1 MPAFI
6 LWKLGAISQ
15 FTSLYFLSG
24 IAAVVLCLVIYYLL
38 AKWHHGGLL
47 VFLTL
52 GIPPMSYIFVAVRYP
67 VFLPLFLGI
76 AILILFTALVGALI
90 SETWSWQGIGINL
103 AFLST
108 ATFMVIAIGSSLDVI
123 WVEAGLMAT
132 GTFGITRLCEMDLLS
147 WLAHLPGK
155 IYQGLE
161 KLWR

>member
-15 FTSLYFLSG
+15 FTSQYFLSG
-24 IAAVVLCLVIYYLL
+24 IAAIVLCLLCYHLL
-38 AKWHHGGLL
+38 VKWHHGGLL

-76 AILILFTALVGALI
+76 AILILFAALVGAMI
-90 SETWSWQGIGINL
+90 SETWSWQGIGVNL

-108 ATFMVIAIGSSLDVI
+108 VTFIVISLGTSLGVI
-123 WVEAGLMAT
+123 WIEAGLMAT
-132 GTFGITRLCEMDLLS
+132 GAFGITRLCEMNFLS
-147 WLAHLPGK
+147 WLTRFPGR